1 MWQTP
6 EDMYLIDL
14 IHTKQNT
21 HNIISHSLSNTVDIL
36 VLRYAI

>member
-1 MWQTP
+1 MCQAS

-36 VLRYAI
+36 VLCYTI